1 MYYLHHNPNFG
12 EIPKQQTNT
21 IIRNLFPN
29 VLNHDFIFYSTF
41 DYLNDLMTSKQDYG
55 VVSHVVSTMEYLMKI
70 SRNQTITLKD
80 LKNTN
85 DNNSFSLL
93 SILKSYVSL
102 MVMVPYAIMRD
113 RMFIQLKEFVSILTE
128 EARFSFIME
137 VIQNSYTES
146 IVVLGI
152 VLYKDA
158 LHESW
163 MKEVYGQSENN
174 KEHKKSL
181 FFSTEFLDIVKK
193 TLFNI
198 KSPVYESFNTDLTF
212 IDSEDKKSK
221 PNVEKPESYLDTYDG
236 FWKKFEILFQ
246 SLNLYSYLFLRDNK
260 EKLLQIWNNN
270 FNDDVER
277 DFLYPLKAKIEYWKQ
292 YIQEKSKNEGHHH
305 DHNHST
311 ENPYNYIPDCP
322 DFQLLMMENMIEQL
336 FALRKDFNNS
346 NE

>member
-1 MYYLHHNPNFG
+1 
-12 EIPKQQTNT
+12 
-21 IIRNLFPN
+21 
-29 VLNHDFIFYSTF
+29 
-41 DYLNDLMTSKQDYG
+41 
-55 VVSHVVSTMEYLMKI
+55 MEYLMKI
-70 SRNQTITLKD
+70 SRNQIITLKD

-85 DNNSFSLL
+85 DNNGISLL

-113 RMFIQLKEFVSILTE
+113 KMFIQLKEFVSVLTE

-158 LHESW
+158 HHEAW
-163 MKEVYGQSENN
+163 MKEIYGQSENN
-174 KEHKKSL
+174 NKQPKKSM

-212 IDSEDKKSK
+212 IHSEDKKSSSHK
-221 PNVEKPESYLDTYDG
+221 EKPESYLDTYDG

-260 EKLLQIWNNN
+260 EKVKKN
-270 FNDDVER
+270 
-277 DFLYPLKAKIEYWKQ
+277 KIE
-292 YIQEKSKNEGHHH
+292 
-305 DHNHST
+305 
-311 ENPYNYIPDCP
+311 
-322 DFQLLMMENMIEQL
+322 
-336 FALRKDFNNS
+336 
-346 NE
+346 